1 MLGRSLISPTKRSD
15 KGEKKL
21 ERETYFD
28 LFKHMNEK
36 AIDTSNLFL
45 RSAIL
50 INGGA
55 AVAVLGFVAAIA
67 KADQA
72 YTDTIVGVAGAI
84 SYFALGAAAGVIGI
98 AIAYLTH
105 YATLATLG
113 ETGGPREK
121 VYANI
126 KRFVHICALLV
137 AVASVVFFLLGVL
150 KVKSAI
156 LVGLV

>member
-1 MLGRSLISPTKRSD
+1 M
-15 KGEKKL
+15 
-21 ERETYFD
+21 ERETYID

-36 AIDTSNLFL
+36 AVDTSNLFL

-72 YTDTIVGVAGAI
+72 FTETIVGVAGAI
-84 SYFALGAAAGVIGI
+84 SYFALGAAAGVICI

-105 YATLATLG
+105 YATLATLDQ
-113 ETGGPREK
+113 TGGARKE
-121 VYANI
+121 VFGNI
-126 KRFVHICALLV
+126 KRFVHVCAILV
-137 AVASVVFFLLGVL
+137 ATASVAFFLLGVL
-150 KVKSAI
+150 EVKSAI
-156 LVGLV
+156 LIGLV